1 MGNTLYYGFYCNKV
15 FIGTK
20 TTIKGKEVLSIH
32 YFANDT
38 WQGVKG
44 YKKIH
49 YLKCGI
55 NYVKINGKRA
65 HFWAYNGGVEK

>member
-1 MGNTLYYGFYCNKV
+1 MGNTLYYGFYCDQV

-20 TTIKGKEVLSIH
+20 ATIKGKDILSIH
-32 YFANDT
+32 YFSFDT

-44 YKKIH
+44 YKKIYH
-49 YLKCGI
+49 TKSGI

-65 HFWAYNGGVEK
+65 HFWEYYGGPEK